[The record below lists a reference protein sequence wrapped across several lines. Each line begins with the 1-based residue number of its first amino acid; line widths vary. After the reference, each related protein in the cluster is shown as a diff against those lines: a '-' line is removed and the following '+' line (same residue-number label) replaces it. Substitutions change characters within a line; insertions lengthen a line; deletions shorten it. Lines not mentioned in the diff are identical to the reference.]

1 MRVFLFALLAVL
13 SFAGCSSQQVLNAIT
28 PGIGYSVA
36 NDVAYDAGH
45 DLKLD
50 VYVPNGA
57 ENAPVVVFFYGGR
70 WQQGDKKDYK
80 FVGQALAAMGFV
92 AVIPNYRLYPPARYK
107 DFLGDC
113 AEAVVWTHKFAH
125 AYRGDADKLVLMG
138 HSAGA
143 YNAVMLT
150 LDPEFLKAAGGDT
163 GWIKGAIGLSGPY
176 DILPLTSPD
185 LRAIFGPSD
194 QFVRSQAVS
203 WANGGNPPLLLIA
216 SKADRIVNVRN
227 TEELFDR
234 VKRANGPV
242 EKVIYQDLNHGDTV
256 ADLAAPLQSRA
267 DLRQNVAGFVHRVT
281 TAAAPSTPDR

>member
-13 SFAGCSSQQVLNAIT
+13 SLAGCSGQQVLNAVT

-36 NDVAYDAGH
+36 NDIAYGAGY

-50 VYVPNGA
+50 VYVPNGVR
-57 ENAPVVVFFYGGR
+57 NAPVVVFFYGGR

-150 LDPEFLKAAGGDT
+150 LDPEFLKAAGGDP

-185 LRAIFGPSD
+185 LRAIFGPPD

-242 EKVIYQDLNHGDTV
+242 EKVIYQGLNHGDTV
-256 ADLAAPLQSRA
+256 ADLAAPLQGRA
-267 DLRQNVAGFVHRVT
+267 DLRQNVARFVYRVT
-281 TAAAPSTPDR
+281 TAVAPSTPDR

>member
-1 MRVFLFALLAVL
+1 VRVFLFALLAVL
-13 SFAGCSSQQVLNAIT
+13 SLAGCSGQQVLNAMT

-36 NDVAYDAGH
+36 NDIAYGAGH

-70 WQQGDKKDYK
+70 WEHGDKKDYK

-143 YNAVMLT
+143 YNAVMLA
-150 LDPEFLKAAGGDT
+150 LDPEFLKAAGGDP

-185 LRAIFGPSD
+185 LRAIFGPPD

-256 ADLAAPLQSRA
+256 ADLAAPLRGRA
-267 DLRQNVAGFVHRVT
+267 DLRQNVAEFVHRVT
-281 TAAAPSTPDR
+281 RGAAPSTPDR